1 MTNVANIKLIDNSSE
16 LLSLIDQCLGL
27 EAYALDTEFHREK
40 SYYPKLALIQ
50 INYGTGVALVDP
62 TAISLSPL
70 QELFNSQ
77 QIAVMHTLKILKS
90 YSITVTPDPKKYLIH
105 K

>member
-1 MTNVANIKLIDNSSE
+1 MANSGSAKLITDSSE
-16 LLSLIDQCLGL
+16 LLSVIGHCFKL

-50 INYGTGVALVDP
+50 INFGTGVALVDP

-77 QIAVMHTLKILKS
+77 QVAVMHACAQDLEVLQH
-90 YSITVTPDPKKYLIH
+90 VVVPR
-105 K
+105 